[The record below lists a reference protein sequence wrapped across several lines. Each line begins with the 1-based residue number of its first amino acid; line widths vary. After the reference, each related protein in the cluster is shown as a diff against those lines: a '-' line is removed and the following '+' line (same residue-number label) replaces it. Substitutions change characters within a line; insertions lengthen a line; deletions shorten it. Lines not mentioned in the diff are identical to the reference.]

1 MSLRA
6 KTQLKYKSAAC
17 NRPTF

>member
-17 NRPTF
+17 NTF